1 MPSKKLINKLN
12 EQIKHEF
19 FSAHYYLAMAAF
31 CTEKSLDGFANFF
44 IAQAEEERFH
54 AMKFF
59 DFLTEIGETPVITG
73 FDDPKRDFSSL
84 EEVFQLSLEHE
95 KLVTSLI
102 NDILEIAQ
110 EEKHHPTVSF
120 LQWFVDEQVEE
131 EDTMSQIL
139 DKIKMVGENSP
150 GTLFLDGEL
159 GKRKFSAE

>member
-1 MPSKKLINKLN
+1 MASQKLIEKLN

-31 CTEKSLDGFANFF
+31 CSDKSLDGFANFF

-59 DFLTEIGETPVITG
+59 NFLTEIGEKPVITG
-73 FDDPKRDFSSL
+73 FDNPKTDFSSL

-95 KLVTSLI
+95 QLVTSLI
-102 NDILEIAQ
+102 NNILEIAQ
-110 EEKHHPTVSF
+110 EENHHPTVSF
-120 LQWFVDEQVEE
+120 LKWFIDEQVEE
-131 EDTMSQIL
+131 EDTMSTLL
-139 DKIKMVGENSP
+139 DKIKLVGENSP

-159 GKRKFSAE
+159 AKRKFSG